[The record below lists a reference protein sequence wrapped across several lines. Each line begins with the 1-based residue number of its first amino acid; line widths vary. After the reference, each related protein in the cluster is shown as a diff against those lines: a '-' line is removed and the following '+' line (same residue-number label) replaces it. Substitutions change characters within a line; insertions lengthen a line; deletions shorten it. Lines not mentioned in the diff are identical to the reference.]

1 MTKEEKIKE
10 EYLKL
15 GLPFNENIIF
25 DNGWLK
31 IKPGLYSSKYDDLDL
46 LKMTNHV
53 HSIRPKTLQGL
64 ENNNGWTKIENESDL
79 PTIGEYYTIASFDNS
94 IVEREFPHPK
104 FSLEFNKEWWLK
116 HITHYQQII
125 KPENPLY

>member
-1 MTKEEKIKE
+1 MKIT
-10 EYLKL
+10 
-15 GLPFNENIIF
+15 
-25 DNGWLK
+25 DN
-31 IKPGLYSSKYDDLDL
+31 
-46 LKMTNHV
+46 V
-53 HSIRPKTLQGL
+53 HSIRPKSLKGL
-64 ENNNGWTKIENESDL
+64 EKNNGWTKIENESDL

-116 HITHYQQII
+116 YITHYQQII